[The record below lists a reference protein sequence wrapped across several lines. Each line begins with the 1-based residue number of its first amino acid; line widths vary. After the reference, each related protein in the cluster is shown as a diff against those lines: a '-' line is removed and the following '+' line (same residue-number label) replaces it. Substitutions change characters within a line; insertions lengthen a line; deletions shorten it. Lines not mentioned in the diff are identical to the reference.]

1 MAKPV
6 LAICT
11 MDTKG
16 SEIAYIASCIRKT
29 GGTVLMVDVGT
40 KDPPSVAPD
49 VPREVVAACHP
60 KGAAC
65 IFDAGDRGDAVT
77 AMGEALL
84 HYCKASAG
92 SFSAII
98 GIGGSGG
105 TALITSAMRSL
116 AIGFPKVMVSTMA
129 SGNVAPYVGS
139 SDITMMY
146 SVADVAGINPLSA
159 IVLGNAASCVA
170 GMVRWPP
177 APLSGGKPALAMTMF
192 GVTTACGD
200 GVRKTLESDYDTI
213 VFHATGSGGQAMEKL
228 IDSGLVAGVLDLT
241 TTEVADEVVGGVLT
255 AGPERFDAI
264 VRTGLPCVMSL
275 GALDMVN
282 FGARETVPE
291 KFSGRK
297 LHVHN
302 SEITLMR
309 TTPEE
314 NRSFAAFIAGKVNKS
329 TGPLTLLIPEKGVS
343 AIDIAGAPFHDPG
356 ADAALFQELEK
367 LVDQTPTRKICRV
380 PHAINDPEFV
390 ERAVAALREIMPA
403 RAAPEVVPAAGAAG
417 GAFSPAERAAHSAIP
432 AAMPGPR
439 DAVLASLRSVM
450 ASGRPVIGAG
460 AGTGISAKF
469 EEAGGADLIII
480 YNSGKFRMAG
490 HGSLSGMMPFKD
502 ANAVMLEMGEEILP
516 VLKQAPLLAG
526 VCAQDPFR
534 RMDRL
539 LAQVKDMGF
548 AGVQNFPTVGLIDGN
563 FRKNLEETGMSYQ
576 KEVEM
581 IAKAHKLGL
590 FTTPYCFNGEEA
602 RMMAAVGADIV
613 VAHMGLTTS
622 GSIGAAT
629 AFTLDDSVRLCQ
641 EIADAAKSVNPDII
655 VLTHGG
661 PIAMPEDAQYV
672 QSRVTGV
679 HGFYGASSAERLPVE
694 IAITEQMRK
703 FKSISMS

>member
-6 LAICT
+6 LAVCT

-40 KDPPSVAPD
+40 KDPPVVVPD
-49 VPREVVAACHP
+49 VPREVIAACHP
-60 KGAAC
+60 NGAAI
-65 IFDAGDRGDAVT
+65 IFEAGDRGDAVT
-77 AMGEALL
+77 AMGEALQ
-84 HYCKASAG
+84 HYCKANAG

-105 TALITSAMRSL
+105 TALITPAMRSL

-159 IVLGNAASCVA
+159 VVLGNAASCVA

-177 APLSGGKPALAMTMF
+177 AQLSGGKPALAMSMF
-192 GVTTACGD
+192 GVTTTCCDA
-200 GVRKTLESDYDTI
+200 VRKTLESDYDSI
-213 VFHATGSGGQAMEKL
+213 VFHATGSGGKGMEKL
-228 IDSGLVAGVLDLT
+228 IDSGLVSGVLDLT
-241 TTEVADEVVGGVLT
+241 TTEVADEVVGGILT

-282 FGARETVPE
+282 FGARDSVPE
-291 KFSGRK
+291 TFSGRK

-309 TTPEE
+309 TTSEE
-314 NRSFAAFIAGKVNKS
+314 NRLFAAFISGKINKA
-329 TGPLTLLIPEKGVS
+329 TGPLTLLIPEKGIS
-343 AIDIAGAPFHDPG
+343 AIDVAGAPFHDPD
-356 ADAALFQELEK
+356 ADAALFQELER
-367 LVDQTPTRKICRV
+367 LVEQTPTRKICRV
-380 PHAINDPEFV
+380 PHAINDPEFA

-403 RAAPEVVPAAGAAG
+403 QKSKVAAGAVSS
-417 GAFSPAERAAHSAIP
+417 AFSPAERAVRTTIP
-432 AAMPGPR
+432 ASIPGPR
-439 DAVLASLRSVM
+439 DAVLKSLRSVM
-450 ASGRPVIGAG
+450 ASGKPIIGAG

-516 VLKQAPLLAG
+516 ILKQAPLLAG

-581 IAKAHKLGL
+581 IAKAHEMGL

-602 RMMAAVGADIV
+602 RMMAAAGADII

-641 EIADAAKSVNPDII
+641 EIADAAKSVNPDVI

-703 FKSISMS
+703 FKCISMS